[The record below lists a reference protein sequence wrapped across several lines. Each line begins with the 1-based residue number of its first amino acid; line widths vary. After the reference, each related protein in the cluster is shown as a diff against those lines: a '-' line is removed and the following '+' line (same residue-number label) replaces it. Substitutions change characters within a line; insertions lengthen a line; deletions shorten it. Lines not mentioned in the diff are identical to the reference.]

1 MDMHVATGRAFQL
14 HSNRRKNMEKN
25 YEQPFIMVKDIY
37 VEDVI
42 LSSTGNVSVV
52 DGEATWDGDIFGK

>member
-1 MDMHVATGRAFQL
+1 M
-14 HSNRRKNMEKN
+14 KNN

-42 LSSTGNVSVV
+42 LSSTGNASVV

>member
-1 MDMHVATGRAFQL
+1 MWQL
-14 HSNRRKNMEKN
+14 EEHFNCIQIGEKNMEKN
-25 YEQPFIMVKDIY
+25 YEQPIIMVKDIY

>member
-1 MDMHVATGRAFQL
+1 
-14 HSNRRKNMEKN
+14 MEKN

-42 LSSTGNVSVV
+42 LSSAGNVSVV

>member
-1 MDMHVATGRAFQL
+1 
-14 HSNRRKNMEKN
+14 MEKN
-25 YEQPFIMVKDIY
+25 YEQPIIMAKDIY